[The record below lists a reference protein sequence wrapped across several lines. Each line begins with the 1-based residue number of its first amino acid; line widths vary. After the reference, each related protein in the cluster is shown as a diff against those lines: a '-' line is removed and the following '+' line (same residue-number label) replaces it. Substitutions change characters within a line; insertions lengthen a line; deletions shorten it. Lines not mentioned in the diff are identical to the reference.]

1 MGPAV
6 LREHWDPT
14 LTVRQ
19 KYAQCK
25 LTSYAKLGLVPTLSH
40 QSGGLDPNDPFAKAM
55 KEAQNAPASDTPK
68 PGMARIIRDEQG
80 NVVDIVEHEEEEE
93 QVTPWGAELNQD
105 EKREPSNTML
115 PPVLNREKSA
125 AVEGA

>member
-1 MGPAV
+1 MCI
-6 LREHWDPT
+6 RD
-14 LTVRQ
+14 
-19 KYAQCK
+19 
-25 LTSYAKLGLVPTLSH
+25 S
-40 QSGGLDPNDPFAKAM
+40 DPNDPFAKAM